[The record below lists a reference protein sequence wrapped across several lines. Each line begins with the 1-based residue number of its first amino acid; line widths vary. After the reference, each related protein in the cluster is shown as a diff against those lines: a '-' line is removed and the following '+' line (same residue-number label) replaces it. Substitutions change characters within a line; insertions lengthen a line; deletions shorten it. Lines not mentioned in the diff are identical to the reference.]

1 MGPRLSSQPEPS
13 SKCGLATLRSWPEAG
28 PSHTPGLTEQLHGG
42 LERALDSKQQATGFV
57 WTLPGWVILANHFS
71 LGFGIPIYKT
81 GFLGESFR
89 MCRCAA
95 NLQDSNLVHP
105 PPPAWLQPVQMPKA
119 VGWGKALPHWGAA
132 GTWGAER
139 GAPNPQGSAANEGEF
154 TFSLY
159 MGAGFKPP
167 HLLALNKCLR
177 KSLCGCPTQRG
188 AGPSTWQPSRV
199 VTEGG
204 WFQPPRAVSMVT
216 GTEPSWAF
224 EERS

>member
-1 MGPRLSSQPEPS
+1 MGDLGQITSLWALVSPFTKRDFWVRVLGCVDVKPIPRIQIWYPP
-13 SKCGLATLRSWPEAG
+13 
-28 PSHTPGLTEQLHGG
+28 TPT
-42 LERALDSKQQATGFV
+42 
-57 WTLPGWVILANHFS
+57 
-71 LGFGIPIYKT
+71 
-81 GFLGESFR
+81 
-89 MCRCAA
+89 
-95 NLQDSNLVHP
+95 
-105 PPPAWLQPVQMPKA
+105 AWLQLVQMPRA

-139 GAPNPQGSAANEGEF
+139 RAPNPQGSAANEGES

-177 KSLCGCPTQRG
+177 KGLCGCPTQRG